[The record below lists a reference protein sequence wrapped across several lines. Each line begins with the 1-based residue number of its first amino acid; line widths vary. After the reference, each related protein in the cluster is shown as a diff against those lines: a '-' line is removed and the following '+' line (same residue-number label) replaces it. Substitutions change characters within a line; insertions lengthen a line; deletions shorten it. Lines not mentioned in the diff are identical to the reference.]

1 MTLTPMTPDA
11 KNRKSSKICISSI
24 LYYFYLKMPKFCRT
38 FVVSKDEAEKAA
50 IKEKFCYH

>member
-11 KNRKSSKICISSI
+11 KTENLQKICFSSI
-24 LYYFYLKMPKFCRT
+24 LYYLFLKMPKFCRT

-50 IKEKFCYH
+50 IKKKFCYH